1 MPDEISDSLTGWAS
15 QVGQA
20 ASTFE
25 PRITPAGA
33 IVHVNDGI
41 AIVQGLDD
49 LRIGERVDCA
59 PSDGGPLIPALVG
72 AIGSHGAACILLDE
86 AAGISVGS
94 KVKSC
99 GGAVEVPVGPE
110 MLGRI
115 VDPLGRPLDGLSPA
129 ETELRLPAE
138 RSPPAILDR
147 DLVTR
152 PLHTGSLVI
161 DALMPL
167 GRGQRE
173 LIVGDRR
180 TGKTTLGL
188 DAVLAQ
194 SVGDVICVY
203 ASIGQRSAATLQ
215 AIQIARAAGKFENC
229 TFVVAPADA
238 PAGPLWLAP
247 FSACSIAEH
256 FRDAGRDVLLVI
268 DDLTKHASIH
278 RQIGLLLRNPPG
290 REAFP
295 GDTFYLH
302 ARLLERAAQLSP
314 ACGGGSLAIL
324 AIGETQGG
332 DIAGYIPTNL
342 ISIVDG
348 QIVCDSK
355 LWSLGQRPA
364 VDVSRSVS
372 RVGGRAQPP
381 ALRSLSARLK
391 LEYAQFLE
399 LEDFS
404 RFGGLADANAA
415 TRLLHGARIRRVL
428 AQPPNQPLGPVAQ
441 FVLLFAVTRG
451 LLDPFPLPAVDAL
464 RTASLSIADQA
475 CPSLAAAIGSGQ
487 DIANA
492 DADALERAIN
502 VFLRERP
509 IDASGP

>member
-1 MPDEISDSLTGWAS
+1 MNAPLIAAVSLAYLCLLFAVAWFADRRADQGRSLIANPLTYALSIAVYHTSWTFYGS
-15 QVGQA
+15 VGRA
-20 ASTFE
+20 ATDGVGFLPVYLGPTLMLCLSAALVAKMVRIGKTH
-25 PRITPAGA
+25 RITSIADFISARYGKSGLVGGLVTVIAVVGVMPYVSLQLKAVSTTFNVLLTWPEPEGAPPLVADSALLVAAILAAFAILFGTRHIDASERHEGMVAAIAFESLVKLLAFLAVGGFVVWGLYDGFGDVFSQGAAQAEIRALFTLPDAGSYGDW
-33 IVHVNDGI
+33 V
-41 AIVQGLDD
+41 GLTV
-49 LRIGERVDCA
+49 LSMLVILCLPRQ
-59 PSDGGPLIPALVG
+59 PALVG

-238 PAGPLWLAP
+238 PAGQLWLAP

-278 RQIGLLLRNPPG
+278 
-290 REAFP
+290 
-295 GDTFYLH
+295 
-302 ARLLERAAQLSP
+302 
-314 ACGGGSLAIL
+314 
-324 AIGETQGG
+324 
-332 DIAGYIPTNL
+332 
-342 ISIVDG
+342 
-348 QIVCDSK
+348 
-355 LWSLGQRPA
+355 
-364 VDVSRSVS
+364 
-372 RVGGRAQPP
+372 
-381 ALRSLSARLK
+381 
-391 LEYAQFLE
+391 
-399 LEDFS
+399 
-404 RFGGLADANAA
+404 
-415 TRLLHGARIRRVL
+415 
-428 AQPPNQPLGPVAQ
+428 
-441 FVLLFAVTRG
+441 
-451 LLDPFPLPAVDAL
+451 
-464 RTASLSIADQA
+464 
-475 CPSLAAAIGSGQ
+475 
-487 DIANA
+487 
-492 DADALERAIN
+492 
-502 VFLRERP
+502 
-509 IDASGP
+509 